1 MSNEARRLSNALI
14 LDMFNGGLDTLTI
27 AQRFA
32 VPEHAI
38 YNRLSRLTGPFQDL
52 LREESNRFHGGP
64 RGPEFPSIGVSPSS
78 VAGTEKSTDENRKP
92 QTT

>member
-1 MSNEARRLSNALI
+1 MSNEARVPSNALI

-32 VPEHAI
+32 VPEHVI

-52 LREESNRFHGGP
+52 LREESNRFHGGARAP
-64 RGPEFPSIGVSPSS
+64 VSPSIRQSPHS
-78 VAGTEKSTDENRKP
+78 VAGMEKSTDEPIK
-92 QTT
+92 TTAT